1 MLQTFLDVSGEK
13 QQTLSLPDFTTHV
26 HALKSASATIGAAN
40 LSAEAARLEIAG
52 KAGDRTIIAEA
63 LPAFVKQ
70 LAELVEAIKALD
82 AGAMENGEKADA
94 GAEFAPNLS
103 LLRELETALREQ
115 KAVAIDRF
123 LDELRAKI
131 TDSKT
136 REVLDQISDYV
147 LLPEYEKALESLA
160 ALITSNK
167 QEQ

>member
-1 MLQTFLDVSGEK
+1 V
-13 QQTLSLPDFTTHV
+13 
-26 HALKSASATIGAAN
+26 
-40 LSAEAARLEIAG
+40 
-52 KAGDRTIIAEA
+52 

-82 AGAMENGEKADA
+82 AGATENGEKADA
-94 GAEFAPNLS
+94 GAEFAANLP

-115 KAVAIDRF
+115 KAVAIDHL
-123 LDELRAKI
+123 LDELEQKI
-131 TDSKT
+131 SDSKT